1 MLDLLQCI
9 KTLTLELDF
18 HFVEL
23 KELTCSQIRGV
34 AQVVSNNY
42 VAEAKSVFNAL
53 WWHTMAPWHAPV
65 SAVSAECFPLDA

>member
-9 KTLTLELDF
+9 KTLTLKLDF

-53 WWHTMAPWHAPV
+53 CGGTQWHLGMRWFRLFLLNV
-65 SAVSAECFPLDA
+65 FP